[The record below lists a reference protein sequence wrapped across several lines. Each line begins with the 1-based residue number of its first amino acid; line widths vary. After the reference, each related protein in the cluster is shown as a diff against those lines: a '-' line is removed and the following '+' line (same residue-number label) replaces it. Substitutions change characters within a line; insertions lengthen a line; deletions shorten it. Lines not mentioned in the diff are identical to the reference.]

1 VAEARRITII
11 IDHLGA
17 AGTQRQVAMLATEL
31 AAAGRD
37 VEIIALEPEAMSASE
52 APAGVRVTGCPV
64 ASLSQAAALP
74 GILRLAGH
82 LRRTRPDVV
91 HTFLLKANVAGAV
104 AARLAGVPVVVGA
117 RRSLGYD
124 LTPRGARSLRLVNRW
139 LDGVVGN
146 DRSVIDAAAAR
157 EGQRPPCPIV
167 IPNGVMVPTVPA
179 LTALRRGR
187 DVGVLANLR
196 PVKGHDVMLEAFAK
210 LREQRPDAR
219 LHLMG
224 DRVRDPEWVEILDR
238 QVRELGLS
246 ATIVAY
252 DPKTPPAV
260 FFANIDVLAVPSR
273 SEGLPNAVLEAMAH
287 GVAVVATDVGG
298 AAAALGGNGRL
309 VPVGDPS
316 ALATALAAELAD
328 NDGRR
333 RRGLA
338 GKARTEREF
347 SPAAMARRHL
357 DWYDWLLDTANRGP
371 WGLAWRAPRR
381 GLLIAIDT
389 LDAGG
394 TEQQVMVWTR
404 EFQRQGVPVEIACL
418 RSGGRAADRLRA
430 DGALV
435 HELGKRTAI
444 DPLFLCR
451 QQALLNR
458 RRPAAVLALLTTAG
472 LWTVPGSRLAGVPR
486 VLFSMR
492 ATALTDD
499 PARTGPL
506 RLLSWS
512 LRAAHHVFGNS
523 HAVLD
528 YCRRELRVPDHRLT
542 LLPNAIAA
550 GDLRERT
557 RADVRRELGLPA
569 GEPLVGII
577 ARLVPIKDHELFLDA
592 CAQLLARRPRLHAVI
607 AGDGPQEQAIAE
619 GIRQRGLQRAVTML
633 GHRDDTLAVLRALD
647 VALLTSHSEGSPN
660 AVLEALAVGTPVV
673 SVDVG
678 DVAALLG
685 ADGGRVIAGRD
696 AGELARAVLDELSVS
711 PGSLTRPESGRE
723 PANIVHELRRYLRP
737 GGNRCATT
745 LLGGAR

>member
-1 VAEARRITII
+1 MADARRITII
-11 IDHLGA
+11 VDHLGA

-37 VEIIALEPEAMSASE
+37 VEIVALEPAAMTDADT
-52 APAGVRVTGCPV
+52 PAGVRVVACPV
-64 ASLSQAAALP
+64 ASLARPAALE
-74 GILRLAGH
+74 GLYCLTAH

-91 HTFLLKANVAGAV
+91 HTFLLKANVVGAV
-104 AARLAGVPVVVGA
+104 AARLAGVPVVVGS

-146 DRSVIDAAAAR
+146 DHSVIEAAAAR
-157 EGQRPPCPIV
+157 EGERPPCPIV
-167 IPNGVMVPTVPA
+167 IPNGVCVPA
-179 LTALRRGR
+179 QPAVGDVRRGR

-196 PVKGHDVMLEAFAK
+196 PVKGHDVMLQAFAI
-210 LREQRPDAR
+210 LRESRPDAR

-224 DRVRDPEWVEILDR
+224 DRVRDPEWVATLDR
-238 QVRELGLS
+238 QVIELGLS
-246 ATIVAY
+246 AAIVAY
-252 DPKTPPAV
+252 DPATPPGV

-309 VPVGDPS
+309 VPVGDAA

-328 NDGRR
+328 DHGRHQ
-333 RRGLA
+333 RGLA
-338 GKARTEREF
+338 GRARTEREF
-347 SPAAMARRHL
+347 APAALARKHT
-357 DWYDWLLDTANRGP
+357 DWYDWLLATADRGAQGP
-371 WGLAWRAPRR
+371 LWRRPRR
-381 GLLIAIDT
+381 ALLIAIDT

-404 EFQRQGVPVEIACL
+404 EFLRQGVPVEVACL
-418 RSGGRAADRLRA
+418 RSGGRAADRVRA
-430 DGALV
+430 DGAVV
-435 HELGKRTAI
+435 HELGKRFAL
-444 DPLFLCR
+444 DPLFLFR
-451 QQALLNR
+451 QQALLAR

-472 LWTVPGSRLAGVPR
+472 LWTVPGARLAGVPR

-506 RLLSWS
+506 RLLSWT

-528 YCRRELRVPDHRLT
+528 YCRRELRVPDDRLT

-550 GDLRERT
+550 GNLRERA
-557 RADVRRELGLPA
+557 RDDVRRELALPS
-569 GEPLVGII
+569 GEPLVGIV
-577 ARLVPIKDHELFLDA
+577 ARLVPVKDHDLFLDA

-619 GIRQRGLQRAVTML
+619 GIRQRGLQRSVTML
-633 GHRDDTLAVLRALD
+633 GHRNDTLAVLRALD

-678 DVAALLG
+678 DVAALLAAG
-685 ADGGRVIAGRD
+685 GGRVITGRN
-696 AGELARAVLDELSVS
+696 AGELSRAVMAELSVA
-711 PGSLTRPESGRE
+711 PAGVAQGDNDRE
-723 PANIVHELRRYLRP
+723 PASIVHELRRYLHP
-737 GGNRCATT
+737 VTM
-745 LLGGAR
+745 LGGAR